1 MNPVTGKVQNA
12 QISRDIDLCLSV
24 QEERAVHGVWKVM
37 AKGYVVSFGSNEN
50 ALKLIM
56 VMPVQF

>member
-1 MNPVTGKVQNA
+1 MPKCPG
-12 QISRDIDLCLSV
+12 
-24 QEERAVHGVWKVM
+24 RAVQGVWKVM

-56 VMPVQF
+56 VGVFTP